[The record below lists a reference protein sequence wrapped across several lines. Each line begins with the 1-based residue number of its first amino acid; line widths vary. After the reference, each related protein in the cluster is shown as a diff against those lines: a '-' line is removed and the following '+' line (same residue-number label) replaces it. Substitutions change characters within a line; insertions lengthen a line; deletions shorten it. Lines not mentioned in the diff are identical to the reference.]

1 MFARHSLQGM
11 GKDVLYNTV
20 KQRFGKKM
28 PGISSHFDH
37 PTGHHMMG
45 QQLLTLGLSCG
56 DGFVPLDNELRNFS
70 YKKYWNHVFSRQ
82 VDIYSARLSFRFLY

>member
-1 MFARHSLQGM
+1 MFARHSLQGV

-20 KQRFGKKM
+20 KQ
-28 PGISSHFDH
+28 
-37 PTGHHMMG
+37 
-45 QQLLTLGLSCG
+45 LLTLGLSSE

-82 VDIYSARLSFRFLY
+82 VDIGCVEERNASCTVCK

>member
-1 MFARHSLQGM
+1 MYKDLCLPDTAYKGWVKMFFIIRLNNGL
-11 GKDVLYNTV
+11 V
-20 KQRFGKKM
+20 KKM

-70 YKKYWNHVFSRQ
+70 YKKYWNHVFSR
-82 VDIYSARLSFRFLY
+82 